1 MSILKSLSNI
11 PGWRTKRKIV
21 VIESDDWGS
30 LRAPSGDGLKKMQDL
45 GLPLG
50 NKEGIRFNKYDD
62 LASSDDLASLFEVL
76 ESVKDSKG
84 HSAVLTPLCLVANP
98 DFQKIE
104 KNHFKKYYYHTFL
117 ESLELQNKSNAW
129 KLWKEGYQNKLFIP
143 EFHGR
148 EHLNVHSWMNDLN
161 LVNATSKKGFK
172 DKIWGQSII
181 SGIKTNQSHRST
193 YNISSYSELAD
204 LKKNIQEGIELI
216 NKTFNQQTSYFLP
229 PDGPYHLKL
238 NQALVDN
245 GIKYI
250 GLGKLHNNPLESK
263 WHQKKMF
270 WLGRQTKEGLKV
282 ITRNVIFEPAS
293 PKSSDWVGTALI
305 NIEKAFKYKHPAVIS
320 THRANY
326 TGTLNPNNRKN
337 SLKQLESL
345 LKQISEK
352 WPNVEFMTSSQ
363 LGDTFEKS

>member
-1 MSILKSLSNI
+1 MLKHLL
-11 PGWRTKRKIV
+11 GWRTSRKII

-30 LRAPSGDGLKKMQDL
+30 FRFKNQK
-45 GLPLG
+45 
-50 NKEGIRFNKYDD
+50 IRDQYIRNYIPDD
-62 LASSDDLASLFEVL
+62 WMNYNDCFESYEDVEALSTVL
-76 ESVKDSKG
+76 TSVKDINNN
-84 HSAVLTPLCLVANP
+84 SACFTFLMNPANP
-98 DFQKIE
+98 DFKKIE
-104 KNHFKKYYYHTFL
+104 QLKFQHFYNESFL
-117 ESLELQNKSNAW
+117 ETLAKRKDGQQILSW
-129 KLWKEGYQNKLFIP
+129 YKEALNENLIEVG
-143 EFHGR
+143 FHGR

-161 LVNATSKKGFK
+161 LVNATTKKGFK
-172 DKIWGQSII
+172 DRIWGKSII

-193 YNISSYSELAD
+193 YNISSYSDLVD
-204 LKKNIQEGIELI
+204 LKQNIQEGIELI
-216 NKTFNQQTSYFLP
+216 NETFNQQTSYFLP

-238 NQALVDN
+238 NQTLVDN

-250 GLGKLHNNPLESK
+250 GLGKLHNNPLEPK
-263 WHQKKMF
+263 WYQKKMF

-363 LGDTFEKS
+363 LGDTFEKSRLSS

>member
-129 KLWKEGYQNKLFIP
+129 KLWQEGYQNKLFIP

-148 EHLNVHSWMNDLN
+148 EHLNVAAWMRDLQKND
-161 LVNATSKKGFK
+161 NATMQGFK
-172 DKIWGQSII
+172 HKFWGFRQKEGAISYQAAFDLQFQSDLAVQQDILKDGLVLFEKLHGRKAKFFVPPNGPFHHTLEKVAALAGIEYMSTPKIHHEPLGN
-181 SGIKTNQSHRST
+181 GKTKKHFR
-193 YNISSYSELAD
+193 YIG
-204 LKKNIQEGIELI
+204 KKNIHQQLYLTRNAFFEPSSIR
-216 NKTFNQQTSYFLP
+216 KT
-229 PDGPYHLKL
+229 DW
-238 NQALVDN
+238 VDACLHE
-245 GIKYI
+245 IKTAFKFSKPATISSHRVNYI
-250 GLGKLHNNPLESK
+250 GEHDA
-263 WHQKKMF
+263 
-270 WLGRQTKEGLKV
+270 T
-282 ITRNVIFEPAS
+282 
-293 PKSSDWVGTALI
+293 
-305 NIEKAFKYKHPAVIS
+305 
-320 THRANY
+320 
-326 TGTLNPNNRKN
+326 NRTN
-337 SLKQLESL
+337 SLMQLSKL
-345 LKQISEK
+345 LKQIK
-352 WPNVEFMTSSQ
+352 TNWPDVEFMSSSE
-363 LGDTFEKS
+363 LGYVITNNR